1 MNDRRDLGLHDI
13 LLDGRKIG
21 NLGQLHTVLKE
32 ALELPDYY
40 GNNLDALWDCLTGYV
55 AMPLTIRWVHFQES
69 EKKLGDH
76 SRLLLQLFRD
86 AEEELEGFQLL
97 LE

>member
-1 MNDRRDLGLHDI
+1 MHDI

-69 EKKLGDH
+69 EKSLGII
-76 SRLLLQLFRD
+76 
-86 AEEELEGFQLL
+86 AGFYFSFFGMQKKNWKVFNCCLNKD
-97 LE
+97 